1 MSRFKPSRHS
11 GGAVYTGLPV
21 PPRTPVNPTVTLAP
35 ATPAVAKTL
44 IEATPNIFQKLG
56 LWTLIA
62 YLLSSS
68 ANEWTLRLFGGKAY
82 LSSVGLVLLPI
93 FFLISG
99 TPVRSLKDRL
109 GWLWLG
115 FLGCMVLATPFSVWK
130 SASVLFLWSYVPRS
144 YLLFFYVTAFAITL
158 TDVRKIMYT
167 MLFSDAVLLLT
178 CWKFGISN
186 DIDRFYIP
194 ESLLY
199 TNANELALALTL
211 AITHFLFLMYV
222 GNIPKHV
229 VTAVAIAIA
238 LFYMLK
244 CASRGCTLALIALL
258 GVIFLLSKK
267 KALVVFITA
276 PILVLALALTPSNA
290 LHRLKLIGYTVS
302 MVGAENAEDLSA
314 IQSQL
319 ERQELFKRS
328 LYHTFKHPLLGV
340 GPNQFIV
347 AESGDKEKAGQR
359 SNWLGT
365 HNSYTQVSS
374 ECGIPA
380 FLCYA
385 AVIVLSGRTA
395 LRVHKRARNSLDPRL
410 REVAAL
416 AFALF
421 TGLIVYAVATTFFH
435 MAYTGALPMLAGMT
449 LVLQMNAK
457 PLLEETACS
466 PARA

>member
-1 MSRFKPSRHS
+1 M
-11 GGAVYTGLPV
+11 YTGLPV
-21 PPRTPVNPTVTLAP
+21 PPRTPVAAP
-35 ATPAVAKTL
+35 STPAAIPPVPIQTAAKPAA
-44 IEATPNIFQKLG
+44 EATPNIFQKLG
-56 LWTLIA
+56 LYTLIA

-82 LSSVGLVLLPI
+82 LSSIGLILLPI
-93 FFLISG
+93 LFLISG
-99 TPVRSLKDRL
+99 TPLRSLKDRL

-115 FLGCMVLATPFSVWK
+115 FLACMLLATPFSVWK
-130 SASVLFLWSYVPRS
+130 SASLLFLGSYIPRS
-144 YLLFFYVTAFAITL
+144 YLLFFYVSAFAITL
-158 TDVRKIMYT
+158 ADVRNVMYT
-167 MLFSDAVLLLT
+167 LLFSDVVLLLT

-222 GNIPKHV
+222 GNLPKHV
-229 VTAVAIAIA
+229 LTVVAIAIA

-258 GVIFLLSKK
+258 GVVFLLSQK
-267 KALVVFITA
+267 KAVVVLITL
-276 PILVLALALTPSNA
+276 PVLLLALALTPNNA

-302 MVGAENAEDLSA
+302 MVGAENVEDLSA
-314 IQSQL
+314 IESQL

-328 LYHTFKHPLLGV
+328 LYQTFKHPLLGV
-340 GPNQFIV
+340 GPNQFVV
-347 AESGDKEKAGQR
+347 ADSGDKEKAGQR

-385 AVIVLSGRTA
+385 AVIVFSGRMS
-395 LRVHKRARNSLDPRL
+395 LRLYKRARGSLDPRL
-410 REVAAL
+410 KEVAAL

-449 LVLQMNAK
+449 LVLNMNARA
-457 PLLEETACS
+457 LLEETACS
-466 PARA
+466 PARV